1 MVKEK
6 VRKTISRFSLIPEN
20 SKVLVALSGGPDSVS
35 LLSLLLELKEE
46 LRIEVAACHVNHGLR
61 GEEAERDEEF
71 VRELCTRLAVPLIV
85 KRVKVKREGKSLEE
99 AAREARYKA
108 LEEALREWGGDLI
121 ALGHTSSDLVETVL
135 LNLTKGTGLKGL
147 RGFLPKRGVFVR
159 PFFEVSRAEVEEYL
173 KEKGLPF
180 VLDSSNLDERL
191 ERNLLRLR
199 VVPHLKRI
207 NPSLEEAFLR
217 ASQVVRE
224 AEDFVYSQVEEFL
237 QKFKTGS
244 GFKVPL
250 KEFSSLH
257 PLLKKLLLIEAY
269 RRVSGRALSQKK
281 LNQILKALE
290 AEGFKEFEPD
300 RGFVIQK
307 GQDFITLSPK
317 EEREE
322 FFFLL
327 KEFPCE
333 VKTPLGLLK
342 FKVNAGRPVAGL
354 KAASEKGIIVRSRR
368 AGDRLSFKG
377 FSKPLKKFLIERRV
391 PAQERWKLPVVEFEG
406 EIVFIPTLYSKP
418 VQPEEPFVGVEFE
431 PDRGSDRREGDR
443 EES

>member
-6 VRKTISRFSLIPEN
+6 VRKTVSRFSLIPEN

-46 LRIEVAACHVNHGLR
+46 LGIEVAACHVNHGLR
-61 GEEAERDEEF
+61 GEEADRDEEF
-71 VRELCTRLAVPLIV
+71 VRELCSRLAVPLIV
-85 KRVKVKREGKSLEE
+85 KRVRVERKGKSLEE
-99 AAREARYKA
+99 AAREARYGA
-108 LEEALREWGGDLI
+108 LKEALREWGGDLI

-159 PFFEVSRAEVEEYL
+159 PLFEVSRTEIEEYL

-191 ERNLLRLR
+191 ERNLLRLK

-217 ASQVVRE
+217 TSRIVEE
-224 AEDFVYSQVEEFL
+224 AEEFCYSQVEEL
-237 QKFKTGS
+237 LKKFKTPG

-257 PLLKKLLLIEAY
+257 PFLKKLLLIEAY
-269 RRVSGRALSQKK
+269 RRVSGRALSYRKVE
-281 LNQILKALE
+281 QILSSLE

-307 GQDFITLSPK
+307 GQDFVTVSPR
-317 EEREE
+317 EERRE
-322 FFFLL
+322 FFYRL
-327 KEFPCE
+327 KEFPAE
-333 VKTPLGLLK
+333 VKTPLGTLRFLI
-342 FKVNAGRPVAGL
+342 NAGKPVAPL
-354 KAASEKGIIVRSRR
+354 KEAREEGIIVRSRR

-391 PAQERWKLPVVEFEG
+391 PAQERWKLPVVEFGG
-406 EIVFIPTLYSKP
+406 EVVFIPTLYSKP
-418 VQPEEPFVGVEFE
+418 VQPEELFVGVEFE

>member
-46 LRIEVAACHVNHGLR
+46 LGIEVAACHINHGLR

-71 VRELCTRLAVPLIV
+71 VKELCTRLAVPLIV

-159 PFFEVSRAEVEEYL
+159 PLFEVSRAEVEEYL

-224 AEDFVYSQVEEFL
+224 AEDFIYSQVEELL

-322 FFFLL
+322 FSYLL